1 MNAGVPP
8 TAMLISH
15 AQTPP
20 VPPSQRTELP
30 IPASFDAVV
39 MRCLAKSP
47 GERPATA
54 EVLAEALAAIDDLPA
69 WTTAQARAWWDLNF
83 PVVAKG

>member
-1 MNAGVPP
+1 
-8 TAMLISH
+8 LISH

-20 VPPSQRTELP
+20 DPPSQRTELP

-47 GERPATA
+47 DSRPAS
-54 EVLAEALAAIDDLPA
+54 AEALADELAAIDDLPA
-69 WTTAQARAWWDLNF
+69 WTTAQARAWWDVNR
-83 PVVAKG
+83 PVVVKS